1 MKSLKLITT
10 ATVLSVAVAGT
21 AVAQSAALL
30 NTTTT
35 TQAVAA
41 AAGAGGAGAGAAV
54 GVLNAGIFA
63 GYTAVQLVAVGFVVV
78 GSIVYLGSATDTTTA
93 MSY

>member
-41 AAGAGGAGAGAAV
+41 AGAGGAGAGAAV

-78 GSIVYLGSATDTTTA
+78 GSVVYLGSATDTTTA

>member
-41 AAGAGGAGAGAAV
+41 AGAGGAGAGAAV

-78 GSIVYLGSATDTTTA
+78 GSVIYLGSATDTTTA

>member
-21 AVAQSAALL
+21 AVAGSAALL

-35 TQAVAA
+35 TQAVA

-54 GVLNAGIFA
+54 GVLNTGIFA

-78 GSIVYLGSATDTTTA
+78 GAVVYLGSATDTTTA